1 MKNYTVKSSSGENL
15 AVNYYEAISPKGLI
29 QILHGMQEHKER
41 YCHFAEF
48 LAANGYSVLIHDHLG
63 HGKSISE
70 VHPLGDMVSFEAVLN
85 DIELVRQ
92 SANFS
97 GQYICF
103 GHSMGSFLAR
113 IYAAMH
119 PTDTLIACGTGQT
132 PSIIATSLKG
142 LLHFQKSGIPLP
154 AMQKIL
160 TGSLSKRFSNP
171 MDWLSLNKENQE
183 AYVNDALCGKPFT
196 KEGYST
202 LLDIVIKL
210 NNKATYRDC
219 TAQSILLISGEKDP
233 VGNFTKGVKA
243 AEARYKRHGKKV
255 KTIFYKNMSHEIL
268 NEADKQI
275 VYRDVLNFLQN

>member
-92 SANFS
+92 SAKFS

-103 GHSMGSFLAR
+103 GHSMAR
-113 IYAAMH
+113 SRSYLCGDAPDRYVDSLRHRA
-119 PTDTLIACGTGQT
+119 DTLDNCDIAERTFT
-132 PSIIATSLKG
+132 
-142 LLHFQKSGIPLP
+142 
-154 AMQKIL
+154 
-160 TGSLSKRFSNP
+160 LSKVRHS
-171 MDWLSLNKENQE
+171 
-183 AYVNDALCGKPFT
+183 AACDAK
-196 KEGYST
+196 
-202 LLDIVIKL
+202 
-210 NNKATYRDC
+210 
-219 TAQSILLISGEKDP
+219 
-233 VGNFTKGVKA
+233 NFDGFA
-243 AEARYKRHGKKV
+243 
-255 KTIFYKNMSHEIL
+255 
-268 NEADKQI
+268 
-275 VYRDVLNFLQN
+275 